1 MGRQLRVTS
10 GSQADISRASRAGDR
25 GGSWVGLSP
34 LECESEASG
43 LQVYRQAPVRG
54 SGPPAGTMTRPK
66 LGVLTGAAVG
76 WGAGCGRQSR
86 RMRQQRDCRN
96 VLEGSQG

>member
-1 MGRQLRVTS
+1 M
-10 GSQADISRASRAGDR
+10 
-25 GGSWVGLSP
+25 GLSP
-34 LECESEASG
+34 LECEPEASG

-66 LGVLTGAAVG
+66 LGVLTRAAVG
-76 WGAGCGRQSR
+76 WGARCGRQSR
-86 RMRQQRDCRN
+86 RMDRRQRDCRN